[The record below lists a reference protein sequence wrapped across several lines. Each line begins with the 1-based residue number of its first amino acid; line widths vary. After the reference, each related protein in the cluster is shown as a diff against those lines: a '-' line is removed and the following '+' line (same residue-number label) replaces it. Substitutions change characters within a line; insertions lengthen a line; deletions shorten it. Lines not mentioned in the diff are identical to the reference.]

1 MPAVAIS
8 LVALYAI
15 DQERRAV
22 AARKNA
28 EDILNYL
35 LYDLRDKLQ
44 PIGQVRH
51 FTVALFPEAVNDG
64 GH

>member
-1 MPAVAIS
+1 MPAVAMS

-51 FTVALFPEAVNDG
+51 FTVEA
-64 GH
+64 